1 VKDAAANKRV
11 KFETFLSSV
20 KILQSMDPYERSQI
34 SDALISQ
41 VYLKG
46 DTIIRQ
52 GDIGDKFFII
62 SDGEASAFKRPDEES
77 KTQELVYKYKKGEY
91 FGERALLTNEARA
104 CSIVVTVSL
113 FQRFIL
119 MFSLIN

>member
-1 VKDAAANKRV
+1 MKDAAANKRV

-46 DTIIRQ
+46 DTIIKQ
-52 GDIGDKFFII
+52 GEIGDKFFII

-113 FQRFIL
+113 FQRFII

>member
-1 VKDAAANKRV
+1 MKDAAANKRV